1 MRRPPNYHQERT
13 QKNRVRE
20 SKQQEKLQRREEA
33 SARRK
38 ALREGEPGV
47 DDVAGGGAVVDK
59 TANSVQEQTP
69 ESGREGRTDRNP
81 GS

>member
-1 MRRPPNYHQERT
+1 MRRTPNYHQERA

-38 ALREGEPGV
+38 AEREVGGG
-47 DDVAGGGAVVDK
+47 DAAGGTLETE
-59 TANSVQEQTP
+59 TAETV
-69 ESGREGRTDRNP
+69 RE
-81 GS
+81 